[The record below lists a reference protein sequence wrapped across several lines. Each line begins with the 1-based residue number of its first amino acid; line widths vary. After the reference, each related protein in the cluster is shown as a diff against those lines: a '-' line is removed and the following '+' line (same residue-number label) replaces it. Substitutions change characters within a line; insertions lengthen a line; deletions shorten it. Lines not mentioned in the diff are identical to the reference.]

1 MNTLDQNF
9 IDLFDAHKEEIKKK
23 FSVQYLAVFGSVLKG
38 TETPDSDID
47 ILVRYQNSPGL
58 FGFLDLKRYLES
70 IVNRPVDLVTEN
82 ALKKQLRDKIIKEAV
97 HVT

>member
-1 MNTLDQNF
+1 MATIDKHF
-9 IDLFDAHKEEIKKK
+9 IELFDVHKEEIKKR

-38 TETPDSDID
+38 TATPDSDVD
-47 ILVRYQNSPGL
+47 ILVRYQNPPGL
-58 FGFLDLKRYLES
+58 FGFLDLKQYLES

-82 ALKKQLRDKIIKEAV
+82 SLKRQLRDKIIKEAV